1 MLKWIREARID
12 LRTGLIVIALALM
25 VWAVVIYV
33 NMRDFVPE
41 EFTEEPILDPPDRP
55 EPVNAPR

>member
-12 LRTGLIVIALALM
+12 LRTGLVVIALALM
-25 VWAVVIYV
+25 AWAVVIYV
-33 NMRDFVPE
+33 NMRDFVPD
-41 EFTEEPILDPPDRP
+41 EFTEERAPEPTGSP